1 VEDHVGIRE
10 VRVCTKIKY
19 KKIRIET
26 PKTPLIVMP
35 NYQFF
40 LVSLVLVLERWGLVS
55 FSQVK
60 FCLESWEKGFQP
72 QKDMVILNSIP
83 LIS

>member
-1 VEDHVGIRE
+1 LGCCSSLAWLVIISEESSPNYFVQALSH
-10 VRVCTKIKY
+10 
-19 KKIRIET
+19 
-26 PKTPLIVMP
+26 IVMP

-55 FSQVK
+55 FNQVK
-60 FCLESWEKGFQP
+60 FCLESWKKEFQP
-72 QKDMVILNSIP
+72 QKDMVILNSIL